1 MTQHTLPIDPA
12 EKCYTRHPDLL
23 CQQHAEITTYWMLAE
38 QYNWQEDALEK
49 LKQITQS
56 LAENATQYHYTDIYL
71 AAMRVIELLQFSPY
85 TSQAIDLQ
93 HALQSLCGLL
103 MVRAQ
108 NSQSR
113 VESFG
118 SSRNPPYQLLCLF
131 ENPDKYDSLLASLQ
145 AQHHRIQ
152 LGCDQKQLEKYLT
165 LTPLPDVIILDILFQ
180 SKLSKKALSTMEIKA
195 HLNNIPCIFISE
207 YNDFISQLKFIE
219 TGANAHLIYPFP
231 INQLMKTINE
241 LLMQENRQYK
251 ILLIEEEP
259 QIVLEHQAILRQQ
272 GMDIQL
278 LNRAEN
284 LIEMLVEFVP
294 DLILLDTQL
303 SDIDPYQLAS
313 LIRQEN
319 AYLHIPVIF
328 LVTHND
334 EEQHLA
340 ALKAGGNDTIERHTQ
355 REHLLALIDVQLN
368 QNQRLKKITAWDGLT
383 GLLNHDYFIL
393 HLNASLANA
402 ERAGSP
408 VAVAILDIDHF
419 RDFNRQHSYW
429 TGNIVLKQMTR
440 ALKHR
445 LRRGDLLGRLWGG
458 SFIIAL
464 YDADYHSAQ
473 QVVESI
479 VKELSQA
486 EYHLAEDHF
495 TISISAGIAYYP
507 GHLQTEQ
514 QAHFD
519 VLKIAQEALQMAKEK
534 GQGSVV
540 IRSLTS
546 DF

>member
-1 MTQHTLPIDPA
+1 MTQKISPIHSPEEFYA
-12 EKCYTRHPDLL
+12 HPPDRL
-23 CQQHAEITTYWMLAE
+23 CEQHAEITTYWMLAE
-38 QYNWQEDALEK
+38 QYGWQEEALEK
-49 LKQITQS
+49 LKHITQS
-56 LAENATQYHYTDIYL
+56 LAENAAQHHYTDIHL
-71 AAMRVIELLQFSPY
+71 AAVRVIELLQLSPY
-85 TSQAIDLQ
+85 TSQPIDLQ
-93 HALQSLCGLL
+93 HALQSLCGVLT
-103 MVRAQ
+103 MRAQ
-108 NSQSR
+108 KKIRTNDER
-113 VESFG
+113 LN
-118 SSRNPPYQLLCLF
+118 RNPPYQLLCLF
-131 ENPDKYDSLLASLQ
+131 ENANKYGSLLDSLQ
-145 AQHHRIQ
+145 AQNHHIQ

-165 LTPLPDVIILDILFQ
+165 VKPLPDVIILDILFQ

-195 HLNNIPCIFISE
+195 HLNHIPFIFISE

-231 INQLMKTINE
+231 ISQLIKTMNE
-241 LLMQENRQYK
+241 LLMQEKQQYR
-251 ILLIEEEP
+251 ILLIEEEQP
-259 QIVLEHQAILRQQ
+259 LVLEHQAILRQQ
-272 GMDIQL
+272 GMEVQW
-278 LNRAEN
+278 LNRAEH
-284 LIEMLVEFVP
+284 LIEMLVEFAP
-294 DLILLDTQL
+294 DLILLDTTL
-303 SDIDPYQLAS
+303 NDIDPYQLAS

-328 LVTHND
+328 LVTRND

-340 ALKAGGNDTIERHTQ
+340 ALKAGGNDTIERHAH
-355 REHLLALIDVQLN
+355 REHLVALIDLQLS

-440 ALKHR
+440 ALKQR
-445 LRRGDLLGRLWGG
+445 LRRGDLLGRLQGG
-458 SFIIAL
+458 SFIVAL

-473 QVVESI
+473 QVIENL
-479 VKELSQA
+479 VKELSHA
-486 EYHLAEDHF
+486 EYHLAEDCF

-507 GHLQTEQ
+507 GHLQIEQ

-540 IRSLTS
+540 IRSLVS